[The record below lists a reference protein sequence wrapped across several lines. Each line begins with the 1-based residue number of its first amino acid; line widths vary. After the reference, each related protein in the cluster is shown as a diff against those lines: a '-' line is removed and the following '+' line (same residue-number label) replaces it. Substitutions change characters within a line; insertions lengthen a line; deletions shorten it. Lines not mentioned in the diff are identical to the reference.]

1 MPRLL
6 AALGLLLALAACD
19 TGFIVSPQEAETPR
33 GNCAGK
39 QLKPGTPDY
48 DQCVTATTNFR
59 CSEVAL
65 TGSAG
70 YQHCVR
76 TLKGPTYATWP
87 GQLVY

>member
-6 AALGLLLALAACD
+6 VALGLLIALAGCT
-19 TGFIVSPQEAETPR
+19 TGFTSPEEAETPQ

-59 CSEVAL
+59 CSEVAV
-65 TGSAG
+65 TGSIG
-70 YQHCVR
+70 YQQCVR
-76 TLKGPTYATWP
+76 NLKGPTYAASP
-87 GQLVY
+87 GQIVY